1 VITTIVLKILLIIIL
16 VIVILLHFS
25 VTVFV
30 RGGTGGNFEI
40 KLRYLGITLYPRPK
54 KKKKKKKRRKKK
66 KAVKPKQ
73 EISET
78 NTEEMTETVAE
89 VAEEKPD
96 ERADTQSAAEEIHS
110 ATVEEVFGE
119 EDISI
124 GEETSS
130 IEEEKPDETADT
142 QSAAEEIHSAT
153 VEEVFGEEDTSVG
166 EETSSIEDEKPEDK
180 PAGKKGRKSRKKK
193 EKKKKEKKPREKK
206 EKPEKGESKLDGLKR
221 KWEFIKPY
229 IPPAW
234 KYSKKLLKAV
244 RIEDVKINIDTGKE
258 DAAESAQF
266 YGKLQ
271 AALFSVLN
279 FLAMIFTLRVKEANI
294 NCHFNVKRLDAE
306 GEAVVKVRPSTMI
319 AIAFCLL
326 FCCAK
331 IFIPY
336 KFRQWR
342 EKRRKKSAEKIQTA
356 TVEN

>member
-1 VITTIVLKILLIIIL
+1 MITTIVLKILLIIIL

-54 KKKKKKKRRKKK
+54 KKKKTKKRRKKK

-96 ERADTQSAAEEIHS
+96 E
-110 ATVEEVFGE
+110 
-119 EDISI
+119 
-124 GEETSS
+124 
-130 IEEEKPDETADT
+130 TADT

-153 VEEVFGEEDTSVG
+153 VEEVFGEEEISVG
-166 EETSSIEDEKPEDK
+166 EETSSIEDEKHEDK

>member
-1 VITTIVLKILLIIIL
+1 MITTIVLKILLIIIL

-54 KKKKKKKRRKKK
+54 KKKKKKTKKRRKKK

-96 ERADTQSAAEEIHS
+96 ETADTQSAAEEIHS

-119 EDISI
+119 EDI
-124 GEETSS
+124 
-130 IEEEKPDETADT
+130 
-142 QSAAEEIHSAT
+142 
-153 VEEVFGEEDTSVG
+153 SVG

-180 PAGKKGRKSRKKK
+180 PAGKKGRKSRKRK

-206 EKPEKGESKLDGLKR
+206 EKPEKGESNLDGLKR

>member
-78 NTEEMTETVAE
+78 NTEKMTETVAE
-89 VAEEKPD
+89 VA
-96 ERADTQSAAEEIHS
+96 
-110 ATVEEVFGE
+110 
-119 EDISI
+119 
-124 GEETSS
+124 
-130 IEEEKPDETADT
+130 EEKPDETADT

-153 VEEVFGEEDTSVG
+153 VEEVFGEEDISVG

>member
-1 VITTIVLKILLIIIL
+1 MITTIVLKILLIIIL

-54 KKKKKKKRRKKK
+54 KKKKKRIKKK

-96 ERADTQSAAEEIHS
+96 ETADTQSAAEEIHS

-119 EDISI
+119 EDIS
-124 GEETSS
+124 
-130 IEEEKPDETADT
+130 
-142 QSAAEEIHSAT
+142 
-153 VEEVFGEEDTSVG
+153 VGEEDISVG

-180 PAGKKGRKSRKKK
+180 PAGKNGRKSRKKK

-221 KWEFIKPY
+221 KWAFIKPY

>member
-1 VITTIVLKILLIIIL
+1 MITTIVLKILLIIIL

-40 KLRYLGITLYPRPK
+40 KLKYLGITLYPRPK
-54 KKKKKKKRRKKK
+54 KKKKKKKKRRKK
-66 KAVKPKQ
+66 AEKPKQ
-73 EISET
+73 EVSEDT
-78 NTEEMTETVAE
+78 SEEVTETV
-89 VAEEKPD
+89 EEN
-96 ERADTQSAAEEIHS
+96 AAEIR
-110 ATVEEVFGE
+110 
-119 EDISI
+119 
-124 GEETSS
+124 
-130 IEEEKPDETADT
+130 DETADT
-142 QSAAEEIHSAT
+142 QSAAEEIHSAS
-153 VEEVFGEEDTSVG
+153 VEEVFGEEEISVG
-166 EETSSIEDEKPEDK
+166 EETTSTEDEKPEDK
-180 PAGKKGRKSRKKK
+180 PAGKKDRKSRKKK

-206 EKPEKGESKLDGLKR
+206 EKSEKGESKLDGLKR

-342 EKRRKKSAEKIQTA
+342 EKRRKKKSAEKAQNA

>member
-1 VITTIVLKILLIIIL
+1 MITTIVLKILLIIIL

-54 KKKKKKKRRKKK
+54 KKKKKKKKKRRKKK

-96 ERADTQSAAEEIHS
+96 ETADTQSAAEEIHS

-119 EDISI
+119 EDIS
-124 GEETSS
+124 
-130 IEEEKPDETADT
+130 
-142 QSAAEEIHSAT
+142 
-153 VEEVFGEEDTSVG
+153 VG

-180 PAGKKGRKSRKKK
+180 PANINGRRSRKKK

-229 IPPAW
+229 IPPVW

-342 EKRRKKSAEKIQTA
+342 EKRRKKSAEKIQNA

>member
-1 VITTIVLKILLIIIL
+1 MITTIVLKILLIIIL

-54 KKKKKKKRRKKK
+54 KKKKKRRKKK

-89 VAEEKPD
+89 VAD
-96 ERADTQSAAEEIHS
+96 
-110 ATVEEVFGE
+110 
-119 EDISI
+119 
-124 GEETSS
+124 
-130 IEEEKPDETADT
+130 EKPDETADT

-153 VEEVFGEEDTSVG
+153 VEEVFGEEDISVG

>member
-1 VITTIVLKILLIIIL
+1 MITTIVLKILLIIIL

-54 KKKKKKKRRKKK
+54 KKKKKKKKKRRKKK

-96 ERADTQSAAEEIHS
+96 E
-110 ATVEEVFGE
+110 
-119 EDISI
+119 
-124 GEETSS
+124 
-130 IEEEKPDETADT
+130 TADT

-153 VEEVFGEEDTSVG
+153 VEEVFG

-342 EKRRKKSAEKIQTA
+342 EKRRKKKSAEKIQNA

>member
-1 VITTIVLKILLIIIL
+1 MITTIVLKILLIIIL

-54 KKKKKKKRRKKK
+54 KKKKKKKKRRKK
-66 KAVKPKQ
+66 AEKPKQ
-73 EISET
+73 EVSEDT
-78 NTEEMTETVAE
+78 SEEVTE
-89 VAEEKPD
+89 
-96 ERADTQSAAEEIHS
+96 
-110 ATVEEVFGE
+110 TVEEVA
-119 EDISI
+119 
-124 GEETSS
+124 
-130 IEEEKPDETADT
+130 EEKPDETADT

-153 VEEVFGEEDTSVG
+153 VEEVFGEEDISVG

-180 PAGKKGRKSRKKK
+180 PAGKKGRRSRKKK

-244 RIEDVKINIDTGKE
+244 RIEDVKINIATGKE

-342 EKRRKKSAEKIQTA
+342 EKRRKKKSAEKIQNA

>member
-1 VITTIVLKILLIIIL
+1 MITTIVLKILLIIIL

-78 NTEEMTETVAE
+78 KTEEMTETVAE
-89 VAEEKPD
+89 VA
-96 ERADTQSAAEEIHS
+96 
-110 ATVEEVFGE
+110 
-119 EDISI
+119 
-124 GEETSS
+124 
-130 IEEEKPDETADT
+130 EEKPDETADT

-153 VEEVFGEEDTSVG
+153 VEEVFGEEDISVG

-342 EKRRKKSAEKIQTA
+342 KKRRKKSAEKIQNA

>member
-1 VITTIVLKILLIIIL
+1 MITTIVLKILLIIIL

-54 KKKKKKKRRKKK
+54 KNKKKKKRRKKK

-96 ERADTQSAAEEIHS
+96 ETADTQSAAEEIHS

-119 EDISI
+119 EDI
-124 GEETSS
+124 
-130 IEEEKPDETADT
+130 
-142 QSAAEEIHSAT
+142 
-153 VEEVFGEEDTSVG
+153 SVG

-279 FLAMIFTLRVKEANI
+279 FLAMIFSLRVKEANI

>member
-1 VITTIVLKILLIIIL
+1 MITTIVLKILLIIIL

-40 KLRYLGITLYPRPK
+40 KLKYLGITLYPRPK
-54 KKKKKKKRRKKK
+54 KKKKKKKKRRKK
-66 KAVKPKQ
+66 AEKPKQ
-73 EISET
+73 EVSEDT
-78 NTEEMTETVAE
+78 SEEVTE
-89 VAEEKPD
+89 
-96 ERADTQSAAEEIHS
+96 
-110 ATVEEVFGE
+110 TVEEVA
-119 EDISI
+119 
-124 GEETSS
+124 
-130 IEEEKPDETADT
+130 EEKPDETADT
-142 QSAAEEIHSAT
+142 HSAAEEIHSAS
-153 VEEVFGEEDTSVG
+153 VEEVFGEEEISVG
-166 EETSSIEDEKPEDK
+166 EETSSTEDEKPEDK
-180 PAGKKGRKSRKKK
+180 PAGKKDRKSRKKK

-206 EKPEKGESKLDGLKR
+206 EKSEKGESKLDGLKR

-342 EKRRKKSAEKIQTA
+342 EKRRKKKSAEKALELMTKIKSEIK
-356 TVEN
+356 VCPVCGGLLCK

>member
-1 VITTIVLKILLIIIL
+1 MITTIVLKILLIIIL

-54 KKKKKKKRRKKK
+54 KKKNKKKKKRRKKK

-73 EISET
+73 DISET

-96 ERADTQSAAEEIHS
+96 E
-110 ATVEEVFGE
+110 
-119 EDISI
+119 
-124 GEETSS
+124 
-130 IEEEKPDETADT
+130 TADT

-153 VEEVFGEEDTSVG
+153 LEEVFGEEDISVG

-180 PAGKKGRKSRKKK
+180 PAGKKGRRSRKKK

>member
-1 VITTIVLKILLIIIL
+1 MITTIVLKILLIIIL

-54 KKKKKKKRRKKK
+54 KKKKKKKKKRRKKK

-96 ERADTQSAAEEIHS
+96 ETADTQSAAEEIHS

-119 EDISI
+119 EDIS
-124 GEETSS
+124 
-130 IEEEKPDETADT
+130 
-142 QSAAEEIHSAT
+142 
-153 VEEVFGEEDTSVG
+153 VG

-180 PAGKKGRKSRKKK
+180 PAGKKGRRSRKKK

-342 EKRRKKSAEKIQTA
+342 EKRRKKSAEKIQNA

>member
-1 VITTIVLKILLIIIL
+1 MITTIVLKILLIIIL

-54 KKKKKKKRRKKK
+54 KKKKKKKKKRRKKK

-73 EISET
+73 EVSEDT
-78 NTEEMTETVAE
+78 SEEVTETVEE

-96 ERADTQSAAEEIHS
+96 ETADTQSTAEEIHS

-119 EDISI
+119 EDI
-124 GEETSS
+124 
-130 IEEEKPDETADT
+130 
-142 QSAAEEIHSAT
+142 
-153 VEEVFGEEDTSVG
+153 SVG

-180 PAGKKGRKSRKKK
+180 PAGKKGRRSRKKK
-193 EKKKKEKKPREKK
+193 ETKKKEKKPRE

-342 EKRRKKSAEKIQTA
+342 EKRRKKKSAEKIQNA

>member
-1 VITTIVLKILLIIIL
+1 MITTIVLKILLIIIL

-54 KKKKKKKRRKKK
+54 KKKKKKKKKRRKKK

-96 ERADTQSAAEEIHS
+96 ETADTQSAAEEIHS

-119 EDISI
+119 EDI
-124 GEETSS
+124 
-130 IEEEKPDETADT
+130 
-142 QSAAEEIHSAT
+142 
-153 VEEVFGEEDTSVG
+153 SVG

>member
-1 VITTIVLKILLIIIL
+1 MITTIVLKILLIIIL

-54 KKKKKKKRRKKK
+54 KKKKKKKKKRRKKK

-96 ERADTQSAAEEIHS
+96 ETADTQSAAEEIHS

-119 EDISI
+119 EDIS
-124 GEETSS
+124 
-130 IEEEKPDETADT
+130 A
-142 QSAAEEIHSAT
+142 
-153 VEEVFGEEDTSVG
+153 G

-180 PAGKKGRKSRKKK
+180 PAGKKGRRSRKKK

>member
-1 VITTIVLKILLIIIL
+1 MITTIVLKILLIIIL

-54 KKKKKKKRRKKK
+54 KKKKKKKKKRRKKK

-89 VAEEKPD
+89 VA
-96 ERADTQSAAEEIHS
+96 
-110 ATVEEVFGE
+110 V
-119 EDISI
+119 
-124 GEETSS
+124 
-130 IEEEKPDETADT
+130 EKPDETADT

-153 VEEVFGEEDTSVG
+153 VEEVFGEEDISVG

-180 PAGKKGRKSRKKK
+180 PAGKKGRRSRKKK

-229 IPPAW
+229 IQPAW

-342 EKRRKKSAEKIQTA
+342 EKRRKKKSAEKIQNA

>member
-1 VITTIVLKILLIIIL
+1 MITTIVLKILLIIIL

-54 KKKKKKKRRKKK
+54 KKKKKKKKKRIKKK

-96 ERADTQSAAEEIHS
+96 E
-110 ATVEEVFGE
+110 
-119 EDISI
+119 
-124 GEETSS
+124 
-130 IEEEKPDETADT
+130 TADT

-153 VEEVFGEEDTSVG
+153 VEEVFSEEDISVG
-166 EETSSIEDEKPEDK
+166 EETSSIEDEKPENK
-180 PAGKKGRKSRKKK
+180 PAGKKGRNSRKKK

-342 EKRRKKSAEKIQTA
+342 EKMRKKSAEKIQTA

>member
-1 VITTIVLKILLIIIL
+1 MITTIVLKILLIIIL

-40 KLRYLGITLYPRPK
+40 KLKYLGITLYPRPK
-54 KKKKKKKRRKKK
+54 KKKKKKKKRRKK
-66 KAVKPKQ
+66 AEKPKQ
-73 EISET
+73 EVSEDT
-78 NTEEMTETVAE
+78 SEEVTETGA
-89 VAEEKPD
+89 
-96 ERADTQSAAEEIHS
+96 S
-110 ATVEEVFGE
+110 VEEVFGE
-119 EDISI
+119 E
-124 GEETSS
+124 
-130 IEEEKPDETADT
+130 
-142 QSAAEEIHSAT
+142 EI
-153 VEEVFGEEDTSVG
+153 SVG
-166 EETSSIEDEKPEDK
+166 EETSSTEDEKPEDK
-180 PAGKKGRKSRKKK
+180 PAGKKDRKSRKKK
-193 EKKKKEKKPREKK
+193 EKKKKEKKPREKE
-206 EKPEKGESKLDGLKR
+206 EKSEKGESKLDGLKR

-342 EKRRKKSAEKIQTA
+342 EKRRKKKSAEKIQTA

>member
-1 VITTIVLKILLIIIL
+1 MITTIVLKILLIIIL

-54 KKKKKKKRRKKK
+54 KKKKKKKKKRRKKK

-96 ERADTQSAAEEIHS
+96 E
-110 ATVEEVFGE
+110 
-119 EDISI
+119 
-124 GEETSS
+124 
-130 IEEEKPDETADT
+130 TADT
-142 QSAAEEIHSAT
+142 QSAAEEIHSAS
-153 VEEVFGEEDTSVG
+153 VEEVFGEEEISVG

-180 PAGKKGRKSRKKK
+180 PAGKKGSKSRKKK

>member
-1 VITTIVLKILLIIIL
+1 MITTIVLKILLIIIL

-54 KKKKKKKRRKKK
+54 KKKKKKKKKRRKKK

-96 ERADTQSAAEEIHS
+96 ETADTQSAAEEIHS

-119 EDISI
+119 EDI
-124 GEETSS
+124 
-130 IEEEKPDETADT
+130 
-142 QSAAEEIHSAT
+142 
-153 VEEVFGEEDTSVG
+153 SVG

-342 EKRRKKSAEKIQTA
+342 EKRRKKSAEKIQNA

>member
-1 VITTIVLKILLIIIL
+1 MITTIVLKILLIIIL

-54 KKKKKKKRRKKK
+54 KKKKKKKRIKKK

-96 ERADTQSAAEEIHS
+96 ETADTQSAAEEIHS

-119 EDISI
+119 EDIS
-124 GEETSS
+124 
-130 IEEEKPDETADT
+130 
-142 QSAAEEIHSAT
+142 
-153 VEEVFGEEDTSVG
+153 VG

-180 PAGKKGRKSRKKK
+180 PADKKGRKSRKKK

>member
-1 VITTIVLKILLIIIL
+1 MITTIVLKILLIIIL

-54 KKKKKKKRRKKK
+54 KKKKKKKKKRRKKK

-89 VAEEKPD
+89 VA
-96 ERADTQSAAEEIHS
+96 
-110 ATVEEVFGE
+110 V
-119 EDISI
+119 
-124 GEETSS
+124 
-130 IEEEKPDETADT
+130 EKPDETADT

-153 VEEVFGEEDTSVG
+153 VEEVFGEEDISVG

-180 PAGKKGRKSRKKK
+180 PAGKKGRRSRKKK
-193 EKKKKEKKPREKK
+193 EKKEKEKKPREKK

>member
-1 VITTIVLKILLIIIL
+1 MITTIVLKILLIIIL

-96 ERADTQSAAEEIHS
+96 ER
-110 ATVEEVFGE
+110 
-119 EDISI
+119 
-124 GEETSS
+124 
-130 IEEEKPDETADT
+130 ADT

>member
-1 VITTIVLKILLIIIL
+1 MITTIVLKILLIIIL

-54 KKKKKKKRRKKK
+54 KKKKKKKKKRRKKK

-89 VAEEKPD
+89 VA
-96 ERADTQSAAEEIHS
+96 
-110 ATVEEVFGE
+110 V
-119 EDISI
+119 
-124 GEETSS
+124 
-130 IEEEKPDETADT
+130 EKPDETADT

-153 VEEVFGEEDTSVG
+153 VEEVFGEEDISVG

-180 PAGKKGRKSRKKK
+180 PAGKKGRRSRKKK

-342 EKRRKKSAEKIQTA
+342 EKRRKKSAEKIQNA

>member
-1 VITTIVLKILLIIIL
+1 MGNKPEKNCKQAVITTIVLKILLIIIL

-54 KKKKKKKRRKKK
+54 KKKKKKKKRRKKK

-96 ERADTQSAAEEIHS
+96 ETADTQSAAEEIHS

-119 EDISI
+119 EDI
-124 GEETSS
+124 
-130 IEEEKPDETADT
+130 
-142 QSAAEEIHSAT
+142 
-153 VEEVFGEEDTSVG
+153 SVG

>member
-1 VITTIVLKILLIIIL
+1 MITTIVLKILLIIIL

-40 KLRYLGITLYPRPK
+40 KLRYLGITLYP
-54 KKKKKKKRRKKK
+54 KKKKKKKRSKKK
-66 KAVKPKQ
+66 KSVKPKQ

-89 VAEEKPD
+89 VA
-96 ERADTQSAAEEIHS
+96 
-110 ATVEEVFGE
+110 V
-119 EDISI
+119 
-124 GEETSS
+124 
-130 IEEEKPDETADT
+130 EKPDETADT

-153 VEEVFGEEDTSVG
+153 VEEVFGEEDISVG

-342 EKRRKKSAEKIQTA
+342 EKRRKKSAEKIQNA

>member
-1 VITTIVLKILLIIIL
+1 MITTIVLKILLIIIL

-78 NTEEMTETVAE
+78 NTEKMTETVAE
-89 VAEEKPD
+89 VA
-96 ERADTQSAAEEIHS
+96 
-110 ATVEEVFGE
+110 
-119 EDISI
+119 
-124 GEETSS
+124 
-130 IEEEKPDETADT
+130 EEKPDETADT

-153 VEEVFGEEDTSVG
+153 VEEVFGEEDISVG

>member
-1 VITTIVLKILLIIIL
+1 MTGNDPEKNCKQAVITTIVLKILLIIIL

-40 KLRYLGITLYPRPK
+40 KLKYLGITLYPRPK
-54 KKKKKKKRRKKK
+54 KKKKKKKKRRKK
-66 KAVKPKQ
+66 AEKPKQ
-73 EISET
+73 EVSEDT
-78 NTEEMTETVAE
+78 SEEVTETVAE
-89 VAEEKPD
+89 VA
-96 ERADTQSAAEEIHS
+96 
-110 ATVEEVFGE
+110 
-119 EDISI
+119 
-124 GEETSS
+124 
-130 IEEEKPDETADT
+130 EEKPDETADT
-142 QSAAEEIHSAT
+142 QSAAEEIHSAS
-153 VEEVFGEEDTSVG
+153 VEEVFGEEEISVG
-166 EETSSIEDEKPEDK
+166 EETSSTEDEKPEDK
-180 PAGKKGRKSRKKK
+180 PAGKK

-206 EKPEKGESKLDGLKR
+206 EKSEKGESKLDGLKR

>member
-1 VITTIVLKILLIIIL
+1 MITTIVLKILLIIIL

-54 KKKKKKKRRKKK
+54 KKKKKKKKRRKK
-66 KAVKPKQ
+66 AEKPKQ
-73 EISET
+73 EVSEDT
-78 NTEEMTETVAE
+78 SEEVTE
-89 VAEEKPD
+89 
-96 ERADTQSAAEEIHS
+96 
-110 ATVEEVFGE
+110 TVEEVA
-119 EDISI
+119 
-124 GEETSS
+124 
-130 IEEEKPDETADT
+130 EEKPDETADT

-153 VEEVFGEEDTSVG
+153 VEEVFGEEDISVG

-180 PAGKKGRKSRKKK
+180 PAGKKGRRSRKKK

-342 EKRRKKSAEKIQTA
+342 EKRRKKKSAEKIQNA

>member
-1 VITTIVLKILLIIIL
+1 MITTIVLKILLIIIL

-54 KKKKKKKRRKKK
+54 KKKKKKKKKRRKKK

-89 VAEEKPD
+89 VA
-96 ERADTQSAAEEIHS
+96 
-110 ATVEEVFGE
+110 V
-119 EDISI
+119 
-124 GEETSS
+124 
-130 IEEEKPDETADT
+130 EKPDETADT

-153 VEEVFGEEDTSVG
+153 VEEVFGEEDISVG

-180 PAGKKGRKSRKKK
+180 PAGKKGRRSRKKK
-193 EKKKKEKKPREKK
+193 EKKEKEKKPREKK

-336 KFRQWR
+336 KFMQWR

>member
-1 VITTIVLKILLIIIL
+1 MITTIVLKILLIIIL

-54 KKKKKKKRRKKK
+54 KKKKKRRKKK

-96 ERADTQSAAEEIHS
+96 ETADTQSAAEEIHS

-119 EDISI
+119 EDI
-124 GEETSS
+124 
-130 IEEEKPDETADT
+130 
-142 QSAAEEIHSAT
+142 
-153 VEEVFGEEDTSVG
+153 SVG

-193 EKKKKEKKPREKK
+193 ETKKKEKKPREKK

>member
-1 VITTIVLKILLIIIL
+1 MITTIVLKILLIIIL

-54 KKKKKKKRRKKK
+54 KKKKKKKSRKKK

-96 ERADTQSAAEEIHS
+96 ETADTQSAAEEIHS

-119 EDISI
+119 EDIS
-124 GEETSS
+124 
-130 IEEEKPDETADT
+130 
-142 QSAAEEIHSAT
+142 
-153 VEEVFGEEDTSVG
+153 VG

-180 PAGKKGRKSRKKK
+180 PAGKKGRRSRKKK

-244 RIEDVKINIDTGKE
+244 RIEDVKINIATGKE

>member
-1 VITTIVLKILLIIIL
+1 MITTIVLKILLIIIL

-54 KKKKKKKRRKKK
+54 KKKKKKKKKRRKKK

-89 VAEEKPD
+89 VA
-96 ERADTQSAAEEIHS
+96 
-110 ATVEEVFGE
+110 V
-119 EDISI
+119 
-124 GEETSS
+124 
-130 IEEEKPDETADT
+130 EKPDETADT

-153 VEEVFGEEDTSVG
+153 VEEVFGEEDISVG

-206 EKPEKGESKLDGLKR
+206 EKPEKGESKLDVLKR

-342 EKRRKKSAEKIQTA
+342 EKRRKKSAEKIQNA

>member
-1 VITTIVLKILLIIIL
+1 MITTIVLKILLIIIL

-54 KKKKKKKRRKKK
+54 KKKKKKKRRKK
-66 KAVKPKQ
+66 AEKPKQ
-73 EISET
+73 EVSEDT
-78 NTEEMTETVAE
+78 SEEVTETVAE
-89 VAEEKPD
+89 VA
-96 ERADTQSAAEEIHS
+96 
-110 ATVEEVFGE
+110 
-119 EDISI
+119 
-124 GEETSS
+124 
-130 IEEEKPDETADT
+130 EEKPDETADT

-153 VEEVFGEEDTSVG
+153 VEEVFGEEDISVG